1 MTARAILTAPQVAL
15 LLARS
20 VTWFYRNR
28 ATLEEKGF
36 PRPVDGLG
44 MRWDSAAI
52 HRWLDAQ
59 VAAAPAATE
68 DPEAELIRRANRV
81 ADAA

>member
-1 MTARAILTAPQVAL
+1 MTGREILTAPQVAR

-28 ATLEEKGF
+28 ATLEGKGF

-44 MRWDSAAI
+44 MRWDSVAI

-59 VAAAPAATE
+59 APAAEASAE
-68 DPEAELIRRANRV
+68 DVLIARAL
-81 ADAA
+81 ATAPAA